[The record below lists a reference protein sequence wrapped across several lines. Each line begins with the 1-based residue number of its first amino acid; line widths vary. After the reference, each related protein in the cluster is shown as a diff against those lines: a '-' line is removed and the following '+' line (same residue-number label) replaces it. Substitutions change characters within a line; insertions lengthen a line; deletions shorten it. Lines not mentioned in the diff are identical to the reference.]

1 MKKLLMLLLL
11 AFLVTACSHKET
23 ESVQPKEDEMIIQY
37 IIESEEICRVDFVSD
52 LNGKYLRMGG
62 FADFDRKTLKGN
74 NDIYI
79 SYSHQDIELNK
90 EWDNG
95 ALFEGIITQ
104 HLHLYDKNEDE
115 IAVIDNLTIPVEPGT
130 VKKIIIEKEGNDYVA
145 MSTT

>member
-62 FADFDRKTLKGN
+62 VADFDRKTLKGN

-104 HLHLYDKNEDE
+104 QLHLYDKNEDE

-145 MSTT
+145 RSTT